1 MTGQPRHT
9 PPLAHAALT
18 PAYDAILALTTRE
31 KRWRA
36 RLLRQ
41 VDPQPGDRILDVG
54 CGTGS
59 FALVLKQA
67 APEAHIVGL
76 DPDDE
81 ALAVAEAKR
90 AAAGLDVTFVH
101 GFMTDETVKPHRPFN
116 KIVSSLVLHQTPLK
130 EKQRIISVI
139 RHLLPPAGEFHL
151 CDYGE
156 QRGLMRLAFRLTV
169 QALDGVADTQP
180 QADGAL
186 PDLLRAGGFRQFE
199 QTGRL
204 VTLTGAIAFFRA
216 VKQGPHRAD
225 PAPSDPHRKEA
236 ETSRSLE

>member
-1 MTGQPRHT
+1 MTDKPGHT
-9 PPLAHAALT
+9 PPLGHAALT
-18 PAYDAILALTTRE
+18 PAYDAMIALTTRE

-36 RLLRQ
+36 RLLAQ

-59 FALVLKQA
+59 FALMLKRA

-76 DPDDE
+76 DPDPD
-81 ALAVAEAKR
+81 ALASARSKCARESV
-90 AAAGLDVTFVH
+90 DVTFVP
-101 GFMTDETVKPHRPFN
+101 GFLNDETVKPHRPFN
-116 KIVSSLVLHQTPLK
+116 KVISSLVLHQTPLK
-130 EKQRIISVI
+130 EKKRIISAI
-139 RHLLPPAGEFHL
+139 HHLLPPAGEFHL

-186 PDLLRAGGFRQFE
+186 PALLRAAGFKQFE
-199 QTGRL
+199 QAGRL
-204 VTLTGAIAFFRA
+204 ATMTGAIALFRA
-216 VKQGPHRAD
+216 VKQGPLRAD
-225 PAPSDPHRKEA
+225 PAR
-236 ETSRSLE
+236 